1 MKKLSGVLNGFIFLL
16 TLTAAQAQS
25 PEAALTASTDRG
37 DIIGKL
43 VDASNEDPASFAT
56 VALTRPDSSVVSGLT
71 ADENGVFHL
80 VNVKPGNY
88 LIRVTN
94 VGYQTLFLPNVSM
107 PAEVTTTDLGVIR
120 LAPNVQNL
128 NEVVVRAEKTMIVS
142 DIDRKIVNVGRD
154 LLATSNNVSE
164 LLEKVPSVSLDE
176 NGNPMVRGKGSVVVL
191 IDGKPST
198 LYGND
203 VATVLQS
210 FPAELIERIEV
221 MTTPSA
227 KYEGEGASGVIDII
241 TKKTKIVGTS
251 GSLRGTLGVQNN
263 SNGSAY
269 LSYKTN
275 KWAVRASGSVR
286 NQIWYYDR
294 SLDRQNFLGD
304 STTHFSQRGSGNS
317 QDTDYFGRV
326 GINYNFTEK
335 SSIGLTVNYSH
346 NKDVDK
352 SENTNQTLAQEG
364 ALLEKFDR
372 FSTGTTFND
381 NLNVNLDYRKRFAK
395 ERQIFNISAN
405 YSNGLSD
412 GESEFDQQSDMP
424 RLVRRQ
430 RNLRDNNRHEAV
442 LDADYTWP
450 ITPSSTLE
458 VGAKTRMR
466 RSHNDNAFYTFDQEL
481 EDFLFN
487 ENVSNV
493 FGFEEYTHTGY
504 TSFTQKSD
512 LWGIRA
518 GLRLTDATQKID
530 QISRNQAFST
540 HFFYLVPSFA
550 ITRKLDEETQ
560 VKVNYSR
567 RVQRPT
573 SDALNPFTDISDPRN
588 IRSGNPNLRPEY
600 VHKAEIGYSQYKEA
614 GGWGPALFLDFSNNA
629 ITRIRT
635 IDAAGISYQRY
646 DNVGREVSYGFETD
660 FSKKVGEKLKLN
672 ASGRV
677 FRSEV
682 VSVAANI
689 DNKIWSYSGNLN
701 AFLELPLKMRASA
714 YVTYDGPRAIA
725 QGTRPGVFVANL
737 GVRRD
742 FFERKA
748 TLSVSVQD
756 LFLSRIYRSELS
768 TATYAQSSLYH
779 RTNRFAGVT
788 FHYRFGRISA
798 SGGEEG

>member
-1 MKKLSGVLNGFIFLL
+1 MLNSFFLNFLFKKHTFLKKLSVALSGFFFLL
-16 TLTAAQAQS
+16 TLTPAQAQI
-25 PEAALTASTDRG
+25 PEGVLTASADRG
-37 DIIGKL
+37 EIIGKL
-43 VDASNEDPASFAT
+43 VDASNDDPASFAT

-94 VGYQTLFLPNVSM
+94 IGYQTLFLPNVNM

-120 LAPNVQNL
+120 LSPNVQNL

-142 DIDRKIVNVGRD
+142 DIDKKIVNVGRD

-176 NGNPMVRGKGSVVVL
+176 NGSPMVRGKGSVV
-191 IDGKPST
+191 
-198 LYGND
+198 
-203 VATVLQS
+203 
-210 FPAELIERIEV
+210 
-221 MTTPSA
+221 
-227 KYEGEGASGVIDII
+227 
-241 TKKTKIVGTS
+241 
-251 GSLRGTLGVQNN
+251 
-263 SNGSAY
+263 
-269 LSYKTN
+269 
-275 KWAVRASGSVR
+275 
-286 NQIWYYDR
+286 
-294 SLDRQNFLGD
+294 
-304 STTHFSQRGSGNS
+304 
-317 QDTDYFGRV
+317 
-326 GINYNFTEK
+326 
-335 SSIGLTVNYSH
+335 
-346 NKDVDK
+346 
-352 SENTNQTLAQEG
+352 
-364 ALLEKFDR
+364 
-372 FSTGTTFND
+372 
-381 NLNVNLDYRKRFAK
+381 
-395 ERQIFNISAN
+395 
-405 YSNGLSD
+405 
-412 GESEFDQQSDMP
+412 
-424 RLVRRQ
+424 
-430 RNLRDNNRHEAV
+430 
-442 LDADYTWP
+442 
-450 ITPSSTLE
+450 
-458 VGAKTRMR
+458 
-466 RSHNDNAFYTFDQEL
+466 
-481 EDFLFN
+481 
-487 ENVSNV
+487 
-493 FGFEEYTHTGY
+493 
-504 TSFTQKSD
+504 D

-567 RVQRPT
+567 RVQR
-573 SDALNPFTDISDPRN
+573 
-588 IRSGNPNLRPEY
+588 
-600 VHKAEIGYSQYKEA
+600 
-614 GGWGPALFLDFSNNA
+614 
-629 ITRIRT
+629 
-635 IDAAGISYQRY
+635 Y
-646 DNVGREVSYGFETD
+646 DNVGRELAYGFETD

-682 VSVAANI
+682 ISLAANI
-689 DNKIWSYSGNLN
+689 DNRIWSYSGNLN

-768 TATYAQSSLYH
+768 TATYVQSSLYH

-798 SGGEEG
+798 SGGDDA